1 MADVF
6 ISYSSE
12 NKDAANAICHVLEEN
27 GVRCWIAPRD
37 ILQGFDYGDVIEKAI
52 RSCKLFVLVYSKTAA
67 VSPWVKGE
75 VNIAFTEGKTILPY
89 RIDETLLEGGL
100 RVMLNQYHWIDS
112 YPDYKRCFKDLL
124 TSVEANLGQTEKQI
138 ISPKPQPVQDNE
150 PTQRETEVDTVCED
164 RQMISD
170 IKSKLGKAQTDEI
183 IKQPDTDPKPNYTK
197 YILGALVV
205 ALGVIVG
212 IWLGNRETTPPE
224 PIVEDVVADIIY
236 EEPTASV
243 EPVTIDSAAISQQA
257 VAEYKKQEEATKR
270 SGTIAGH
277 EYVDLGLSV
286 KWATCNVGANAPHGY
301 GNYYAWG
308 ETSTK
313 NSYDKDNS
321 RTYGVNMSDINGNSS
336 YDAARANWGGSWRM
350 PTEAEMDELYDKCT
364 WTWTSQSGIGGCNV
378 TGPNGNSIFLPAAG
392 YCYGSSRIGVGEVG
406 YYWSSTPVE
415 SGTIR
420 AYILYFYSGYRNADW
435 SYRFGGRSVRPVS
448 E

>member
-6 ISYSSE
+6 ISYSSV

-164 RQMISD
+164 RQMIND
-170 IKSKLGKAQTDEI
+170 IKSKLGKVQTDEI
-183 IKQPDTDPKPNYTK
+183 IKQPDTEPKPNYTK

-205 ALGVIVG
+205 ALGVGALVVALGVIVG
-212 IWLGNRETTPPE
+212 ILIGGNN
-224 PIVEDVVADIIY
+224 A
-236 EEPTASV
+236 V
-243 EPVTIDSAAISQQA
+243 EPEKEEIFVP
-257 VAEYKKQEEATKR
+257 EEEAVVEVDDIADH
-270 SGTIAGH
+270 GTIAGH
-277 EYVDLGLSV
+277 DYVDLGLSV
-286 KWATCNVGANAPHGY
+286 KWATCNVGANVPYGY

-415 SGTIR
+415 SGTSR

-435 SYRFGGRSVRPVS
+435 YYRGYGRAVRPVS

>member
-52 RSCKLFVLVYSKTAA
+52 CSCKLFVLVYSKTAA

-89 RIDETLLEGGL
+89 RIDETLLDGGL

-170 IKSKLGKAQTDEI
+170 IKSKLGKEQTDEI
-183 IKQPDTDPKPNYTK
+183 IKQPDPDPKPNYTK

-224 PIVEDVVADIIY
+224 PIVEDVVADTTI
-236 EEPTASV
+236 V

-257 VAEYKKQEEATKR
+257 VAEYKKQEEQRLKEETERKQREEQARRSNKKKR
-270 SGTIAGH
+270 QRH
-277 EYVDLGLSV
+277 Y
-286 KWATCNVGANAPHGY
+286 
-301 GNYYAWG
+301 
-308 ETSTK
+308 
-313 NSYDKDNS
+313 S
-321 RTYGVNMSDINGNSS
+321 RP
-336 YDAARANWGGSWRM
+336 RLCRSW
-350 PTEAEMDELYDKCT
+350 P
-364 WTWTSQSGIGGCNV
+364 
-378 TGPNGNSIFLPAAG
+378 
-392 YCYGSSRIGVGEVG
+392 
-406 YYWSSTPVE
+406 
-415 SGTIR
+415 
-420 AYILYFYSGYRNADW
+420 
-435 SYRFGGRSVRPVS
+435 
-448 E
+448 

>member
-6 ISYSSE
+6 ISYSSV

-89 RIDETLLEGGL
+89 RIDETLLDGGL

-138 ISPKPQPVQDNE
+138 IPPKPQPVQDNE

-164 RQMISD
+164 KQMI
-170 IKSKLGKAQTDEI
+170 
-183 IKQPDTDPKPNYTK
+183 N
-197 YILGALVV
+197 
-205 ALGVIVG
+205 
-212 IWLGNRETTPPE
+212 
-224 PIVEDVVADIIY
+224 
-236 EEPTASV
+236 
-243 EPVTIDSAAISQQA
+243 
-257 VAEYKKQEEATKR
+257 
-270 SGTIAGH
+270 GH

-286 KWATCNVGANAPHGY
+286 KWATSNVGANAPHEYGY
-301 GNYYAWG
+301 YFAWG
-308 ETSTK
+308 ETYTK
-313 NSYDKDNS
+313 EKYDENNSD
-321 RTYGVNMSDINGNSS
+321 TYGIDMDDISGDLD
-336 YDAARANWGGSWRM
+336 YETATANCGGTWRL
-350 PTEAEMDELYDKCT
+350 PTQDELEELIKKCT
-364 WTWTSQSGIGGCNV
+364 WKWIRKNGVKGYKV
-378 TGPNGNSIFLPAAG
+378 TGSNGNSIFLPVAG
-392 YCYGSSRIGVGEVG
+392 YRYGESCHDVGELG
-406 YYWSSTPVE
+406 YYWSSTPIK
-415 SGTIR
+415 SNTGS
-420 AYILYFYSGYRNADW
+420 AYSLYFGSGGYSVSWFYR
-435 SYRFGGRSVRPVS
+435 YGGHTVRPVS

>member
-6 ISYSSE
+6 ISYSSV

-164 RQMISD
+164 RQMIND
-170 IKSKLGKAQTDEI
+170 IKSKLGKVQTDEI

-212 IWLGNRETTPPE
+212 ILIVGNN
-224 PIVEDVVADIIY
+224 A
-236 EEPTASV
+236 V
-243 EPVTIDSAAISQQA
+243 EPEKEEIFVP
-257 VAEYKKQEEATKR
+257 EEEAVVEVDDIADH
-270 SGTIAGH
+270 GTIAGH
-277 EYVDLGLSV
+277 DYVDLSLSV
-286 KWATCNVGANAPHGY
+286 KWATCNVGANAPHEY

-308 ETSTK
+308 EISTK
-313 NSYDKDNS
+313 SSYDEDNS
-321 RTYGVNMSDINGNSS
+321 RTSEANISDISGNSS

-350 PTEAEMDELYDKCT
+350 PTKAEMEELLNKCT
-364 WTWTSQSGIGGCNV
+364 WTWTSQSGVNGYKV

-392 YCYGSSRIGVGEVG
+392 LYIGSSRYYVGKDG
-406 YYWSSTPVE
+406 TYWSSTPGGSYARGTYTLDFD
-415 SGTIR
+415 SGR
-420 AYILYFYSGYRNADW
+420 HREGWCGRLYGFT
-435 SYRFGGRSVRPVS
+435 VRPVS